1 MYSYKVYTYFRTY
14 IKINMDTYT
23 CMHLYL
29 DLYID
34 ATDITTFGKNQL
46 LKSWKMKILS

>member
-34 ATDITTFGKNQL
+34 TTGYYYF
-46 LKSWKMKILS
+46 W